1 MHIILTHEQADFD
14 SIGSLLGG
22 YLLNDTAI
30 PVLPRRVNRNVRAYL
45 TLYGVDLPFVEQQDL
60 PEEIIE
66 KITLVDTQSM
76 VTLKGMNRKTR
87 VHVIDHHPLRNEIPE
102 GWEITVSAT
111 GANTTIF
118 IETLLERDVILS
130 TIQATLLLLG
140 IYEDTG
146 SLTYM
151 RTTTRDL
158 KAAAYLLEQGANL
171 GLANGFLN
179 QPLSQFQ
186 QSVYDRLVE
195 NLNIVEYSGH
205 KIVIACGDAQEMDEE
220 LSTVAHKLRDLLEPE
235 ALFVLVKTRSGVQMI
250 ARSTSDDIDV
260 AEVVAHFGGGGHDRA
275 AAALIKGS
283 EIKTVR
289 DHLIEFLS
297 QHVKPAITVSQI
309 MSKSP
314 QLIPP
319 ETPVEEAAVRMQRY
333 GYEGYPVVK
342 DGKVIGLLTRRAVD
356 RALAHKLKLTAASL
370 MDAGEYTIHPD
381 DSIEKLQRLMTES
394 GWGQIPVV
402 QPDNKKIIG
411 IVTRTDVIKTLTTK
425 FGRPNHQNLAERLER
440 SLTPERLALIKAIS
454 EAAYEQK
461 NALYIVGGFV
471 RDLLLDL
478 PYSDFDLVVEGDAIS
493 LVRTLANKYGG
504 RVTSHSRFGTAKW
517 LIKEDKPE
525 LLKKLKIF
533 LNENNLA
540 SEWTEEHLPDTIDL
554 VTARREFYTHP
565 TALPTVEL
573 GSIKL
578 DIHRRDFTINTL
590 ALRLDGRHYGELHD
604 YWGGLTDLRH
614 GVVRVLHSL
623 SFVDD
628 PTRILRAVRFEQRFG
643 FKIEERTLELMGEA
657 VSLLEHVSG
666 DRIRHEID
674 NIFTEQNVV
683 KMLERL
689 ANLHYLQSIHPG
701 FQWDEWLA
709 TRISSLTKK
718 KPGAEWGFT
727 ETNLNLI
734 TREIVYILLL
744 LRLPAVSARDVI
756 ARLKLSASLARSIN
770 AARQLW
776 LDRESLT
783 SLPASAVSAQLGSV
797 PVIAIYAVYIASNKR
812 KERQVFY
819 RYINE
824 WRRIKT
830 TITGHQIRARGV
842 PPGPEYRQILE
853 TLRGAWIDGKVKSSE
868 DELALL
874 EDWLKEYGFS
884 KRPQNKKQTHI
895 NKKK

>member
-1 MHIILTHEQADFD
+1 MRLDQYKSMHIILTHEQADFD
-14 SIGSLLGG
+14 AIGSLLGG

-30 PVLPRRVNRNVRAYL
+30 PVLPRRVNRNVRAFL
-45 TLYGVDLPFVEQQDL
+45 TLYGVELPFVEQQDL
-60 PEEIIE
+60 PGDVIE

-87 VHVIDHHPLRNEIPE
+87 VHVIDHHPLRFNIPE
-102 GWEITVSAT
+102 SWEITVSAT

-118 IETLLERDVILS
+118 IETLLERDIIVS

-151 RTTTRDL
+151 RTTVRDL
-158 KAAAYLLEQGANL
+158 KAAAFLLEQGANL

-179 QPLSQFQ
+179 HPLSKFQ
-186 QSVYDRLVE
+186 QTIYEQLIS
-195 NLNIVEYSGH
+195 NLEVVEYAGH

-220 LSTVAHKLRDLLEPE
+220 LSTVAHKLRDLLDPE
-235 ALFVLVKTRSGVQMI
+235 ALFVLVKTRNGIQMI

-260 AEVVAHFGGGGHDRA
+260 AEVVAHFNGGGHDRA
-275 AAALIKGS
+275 AAALIKNS

-289 DHLIEFLS
+289 DHLIERLS

-319 ETPVEEAAVRMQRY
+319 ETSVVEAAARIQRY

-342 DGKVIGLLTRRAVD
+342 EGKVIGLLTRRAVD
-356 RALAHKLKLTAASL
+356 RALAHKLNLTAASL
-370 MDAGEYTIHPD
+370 MEAGDYTVHAN
-381 DSIEKLQRLMTES
+381 DSIENLQRLMTES

-411 IVTRTDVIKTLTTK
+411 IVTRTDVIKTLTTQ
-425 FGRPNHQNLAERLER
+425 FGRPSHQNLAERLER
-440 SLTPERLALIKAIS
+440 LLSPERMALLKAIS

-478 PYSDFDLVVEGDAIS
+478 PYSDFDLVVEGDAIN
-493 LVRTLANKYGG
+493 LVRTLANQYGG
-504 RVTSHSRFGTAKW
+504 RITSHSRFGTAKW
-517 LIKEDKPE
+517 LIKEDKPD
-525 LLKKLKIF
+525 LLKKIKIF
-533 LNENNLA
+533 HNENIPA
-540 SEWTEEHLPDTIDL
+540 SEWTDEHLPDTIDL

-578 DIHRRDFTINTL
+578 DLHRRDFTINTL

-614 GVVRVLHSL
+614 GIVRVLHSL

-628 PTRILRAVRFEQRFG
+628 PTRMLRAVRFEQRFG
-643 FKIEERTLELMGEA
+643 FKIEKRTLELMGEA
-657 VSLLEHVSG
+657 LSLLEHVSG

-674 NIFTEQNVV
+674 NILTEQNVV
-683 KMLERL
+683 KMLDRL
-689 ANLHYLQSIHPG
+689 VSLNLLESIHPG

-709 TRISSLTKK
+709 NKINKLIKK
-718 KPGAEWGFT
+718 KPGIEWGFD
-727 ETNLNLI
+727 ETNPKQI
-734 TREIVYILLL
+734 TKEIIYILLL
-744 LRLPAVSARDVI
+744 LRIPAISAQSAI
-756 ARLKLSASLARSIN
+756 ARLKLSSGLTRSIN
-770 AARQLW
+770 AARKLW
-776 LDRESLT
+776 NDRELLT
-783 SLPASAVSAQLGSV
+783 SLPPSAVSAQLSNL
-797 PVIAIYAVYIASNKR
+797 PLIAIYTVYTVSNQKD
-812 KERQVFY
+812 ERQVLY
-819 RYINE
+819 RYVTE
-824 WRRIKT
+824 WRKIQT
-830 TITGHQIRARGV
+830 TITGHQIRTRGV
-842 PPGPEYRQILE
+842 PPGPEFRQILE
-853 TLRGAWIDGKVKSSE
+853 TLRGAWIDGKVRSQE
-868 DELALL
+868 DEIAFL
-874 EDWLKEYGFS
+874 EDCLKGYDFS
-884 KRPQNKKQTHI
+884 KHPKI
-895 NKKK
+895 